1 MLMLCVV
8 DSLVAVEVRNMIFR
22 KLKADVSVFDIMSNM
37 PLVQLASKIVS
48 KSKFVEADIAAEGA
62 QD

>member
-1 MLMLCVV
+1 
-8 DSLVAVEVRNMIFR
+8 MIFK

-37 PLVQLASKIVS
+37 SLAQLAAKIVS
-48 KSKFVEADIAAEGA
+48 KSKLVRAEIAAEGS

>member
-1 MLMLCVV
+1 MLKLLVV

-22 KLKADVSVFDIMSNM
+22 KLKADISVFDIMSNM
-37 PLVQLASKIVS
+37 PLVQLAAKIVS
-48 KSKFVEADIAAEGA
+48 KSKLVKPEIAVEGV